1 MRFSYIC
8 NALAHHDYDTFSV
21 TIFEIINITNLSKE
35 DVRKLILSRKQYYL
49 DTLEPFP
56 PARPA
61 LFYTSLR
68 HACVSNEP
76 KAVLIN
82 K

>member
-1 MRFSYIC
+1 MKFFYIC

-21 TIFEIINITNLSKE
+21 TILEIINITNLSKK
-35 DVRKLILSRKQYYL
+35 DARKLILEREQYYL

-61 LFYTSLR
+61 LFY
-68 HACVSNEP
+68 N
-76 KAVLIN
+76 VLIN

>member
-1 MRFSYIC
+1 MYIC
-8 NALAHHDYDTFSV
+8 NAIITHTHSAFSLF
-21 TIFEIINITNLSKE
+21 IFEYINIENLSKE
-35 DVRKLILSRKQYYL
+35 DARKLILSREQYYL

-61 LFYTSLR
+61 LFYNRAGTR
-68 HACVSNEP
+68 GKVRGP
-76 KAVLIN
+76 RGFN

>member
-1 MRFSYIC
+1 MYIC
-8 NALAHHDYDTFSV
+8 NAIITHTHSAFSLF
-21 TIFEIINITNLSKE
+21 IFEYINIENLSKE